1 MCPNILTRVHRG
13 DEPRHSDSEQNN
25 VRRFKPPTVLCI
37 PRRGQQN
44 IFGST
49 AAYQNPVAVQGG
61 GLETVCRL
69 CRTCEDFPAKQRPDL
84 SGTGRSR
91 LAGKVAL
98 HGGHDKSPKQA
109 KQKSPEK
116 GKHGPADAGR
126 CFSV

>member
-1 MCPNILTRVHRG
+1 M
-13 DEPRHSDSEQNN
+13 
-25 VRRFKPPTVLCI
+25 
-37 PRRGQQN
+37 
-44 IFGST
+44 
-49 AAYQNPVAVQGG
+49 AVQGG

-91 LAGKVAL
+91 LAGKVTL

-109 KQKSPEK
+109 KQKYPGK

-126 CFSV
+126 CFSVLAQVNSVRQRFTERHALSLPLPERFQRRTRSHQL